1 MADLNFAGSY
11 DGLHLPYSP
20 EAEQAVLG
28 AIILES
34 NTFDKVVDTLKS
46 PDYFYVSLHKLIFAQ
61 MQEMVGLG
69 LNIDFVTLL
78 ERLKQNKAFDESTG
92 KSYLFDLVDN
102 CPSISNAEEY
112 AKIIAEKYNVRR
124 LITASREIIDD
135 ATAGNEDPSVLI
147 DSAEQKIFDIRQGN
161 ERHGLERINSVILQT
176 FDRLDALNSE
186 TDNSMKPIPT
196 GIGDL
201 DRMIT
206 GLNRS
211 DLIILAAR
219 PGMGKT
225 SFALNIARN
234 VACKSKKTVAF
245 FSLEMSKEQLASRL
259 LSSEALIGGTKL
271 RTGNLTEE
279 EWSRLIPASDILSKT
294 DLYLDDTPGI
304 TIPEMKSRLRRL
316 HNLDLVVIDYLQL
329 MSSGRKIDSRVNE
342 ISEITR
348 NLKILAKEMN
358 VPVITLSQLSR
369 AAEKRD
375 DHRPQIADLRDSGS
389 IEQDADIVLF
399 LYREGYYDK
408 EGRKIDSRVNEIS
421 EITRNL
427 KILAKEMNVPVITL
441 SQLSRAAE
449 KRDDHRPQIADLRD
463 SGSIE
468 QDADIV
474 LFLYREGYYDKE
486 GGEDSAAPT
495 ADMNSGECIVAKNRH
510 GETNIVKLHWQGE
523 FMRFTGT
530 DNRDA

>member
-1 MADLNFAGSY
+1 
-11 DGLHLPYSP
+11 
-20 EAEQAVLG
+20 
-28 AIILES
+28 
-34 NTFDKVVDTLKS
+34 
-46 PDYFYVSLHKLIFAQ
+46 
-61 MQEMVGLG
+61 
-69 LNIDFVTLL
+69 
-78 ERLKQNKAFDESTG
+78 
-92 KSYLFDLVDN
+92 
-102 CPSISNAEEY
+102 
-112 AKIIAEKYNVRR
+112 
-124 LITASREIIDD
+124 
-135 ATAGNEDPSVLI
+135 
-147 DSAEQKIFDIRQGN
+147 
-161 ERHGLERINSVILQT
+161 
-176 FDRLDALNSE
+176 
-186 TDNSMKPIPT
+186 
-196 GIGDL
+196 
-201 DRMIT
+201 
-206 GLNRS
+206 
-211 DLIILAAR
+211 
-219 PGMGKT
+219 
-225 SFALNIARN
+225 
-234 VACKSKKTVAF
+234 
-245 FSLEMSKEQLASRL
+245 MSKEQLASRL

-271 RTGNLTEE
+271 RTGQLTEE

-304 TIPEMKSRLRRL
+304 TISEMKSRLRRL

-329 MSSGRKIDSRVNE
+329 MSS
-342 ISEITR
+342 
-348 NLKILAKEMN
+348 
-358 VPVITLSQLSR
+358 
-369 AAEKRD
+369 
-375 DHRPQIADLRDSGS
+375 
-389 IEQDADIVLF
+389 
-399 LYREGYYDK
+399 
-408 EGRKIDSRVNEIS
+408 GRKIDSRVNEIS